1 MFKAFGS
8 FFVDCWRVD
17 SFLALR
23 NGLFACCSTCPAVKK
38 WYDLGFCDRLVNG
51 QLALEDNVAHVG
63 SVFRRIQLPL
73 FPGLVRTCFASQGL
87 TMDYVIMVCDMP
99 WSMSD
104 DDWWHYLYVK
114 LSRVRVAVN
123 VQWFADI
130 MGFGHYLTVQK

>member
-1 MFKAFGS
+1 MVLTATQFQ
-8 FFVDCWRVD
+8 RVI
-17 SFLALR
+17 
-23 NGLFACCSTCPAVKK
+23 VVMKK

-87 TMDYVIMVCDMP
+87 TMDYVIMVCDTP
-99 WSMSD
+99 CSMSD
-104 DDWWHYLYVK
+104 DDCWHYLYVK

-130 MGFGHYLTVQK
+130 MGFGHYVTVQK